1 MPSIVIDVCRAY
13 TPAEET
19 ALMEA
24 VYAAVVEAFSVP
36 AGNRNVVLQVHA
48 PHRFMAKPDCPDPA
62 RATNVSL
69 FVLAG
74 RSLQAKRRLYAAI
87 VRRLGEL
94 GVPAACILI
103 KLHEMAAQIVAVRG
117 GQAVCDIELGYS
129 LEV

>member
-103 KLHEMAAQIVAVRG
+103 KLHEMAAQNVAVRG
-117 GQAVCDIELGYS
+117 GQAVCDIELGYP
-129 LEV
+129 LDV

>member
-24 VYAAVVEAFSVP
+24 VYAAVIDAFAVP
-36 AGNRNVVLQVHA
+36 PGNRNVLLQSHA
-48 PHRFMAKPDCPDPA
+48 PHRFMAKPDCPDA
-62 RATNVSL
+62 SRATNVSL

-74 RSLQAKRRLYAAI
+74 RSLQAKRRLYAGI
-87 VRRLGEL
+87 VKRLGEL

-103 KLHEMAAQIVAVRG
+103 KLHEMAPQNVAVRG
-117 GQAVCDIELGYS
+117 GQAVCDIDLGYA
-129 LEV
+129 LDV